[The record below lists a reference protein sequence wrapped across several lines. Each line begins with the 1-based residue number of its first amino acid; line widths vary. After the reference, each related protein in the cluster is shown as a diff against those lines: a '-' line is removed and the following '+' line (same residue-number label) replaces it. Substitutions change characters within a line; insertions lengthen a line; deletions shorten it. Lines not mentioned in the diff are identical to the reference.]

1 MKKIKTCNY
10 EILNF
15 EQDPLVPSMGATNIN
30 NKGIFHVLKVIVKRK
45 GQAVTRVRLKGILKK
60 MGRVAPR

>member
-15 EQDPLVPSMGATNIN
+15 EQDPLAPSMETANIN

-45 GQAVTRVRLKGILKK
+45 GHAAARVRLKGILKK
-60 MGRVAPR
+60 MSRDMPR